1 MSQPLTQT
9 STVAS
14 PDAAATDTLHKN
26 STDHGHF
33 NPELSTTSRGRSSS
47 DCAAIISQ
55 TQLRHSNLR
64 ASSGMDYSSHARKS

>member
-14 PDAAATDTLHKN
+14 PDAAGDDTLHKI

-33 NPELSTTSRGRSSS
+33 NPELSTTSRGRS
-47 DCAAIISQ
+47 
-55 TQLRHSNLR
+55 LSNY
-64 ASSGMDYSSHARKS
+64 AVD